1 MLNFKI
7 LSEEDIK
14 NKKVFLRADLDVPLK
29 KENGEI
35 KIADSTRLKAWMPT
49 LEFILKNQGNLTIG
63 GHLGRP
69 KKQFSLLDSKPSI
82 SNIEKEFSLEPVA
95 QWLKRKLEL
104 QNKLVL
110 SQKNGFY
117 GWELTGNIFFLEN
130 LRFYKEEEENN
141 LEFAKKLA
149 KGIDVYIND
158 AFASCHR
165 ANASIAAMPTF
176 LPHFAGLRLREEV
189 KVLSSVL
196 ENPKRPLT
204 VVIGGAKVETKL
216 PLVSKMVDIAD
227 CILVGGEIASH
238 ATSILDTYKEYKGGK
253 TSLLIAD
260 LVPSGKEITDQSID
274 KFLQKIYSSQ
284 TVVWNGP
291 MGFFE
296 GGFEKATLELANA
309 IIKAD
314 AYSVIGGG
322 DTLSFLK
329 KHNLLDKFSFAST
342 GGGAML
348 DFLAGQNMPG
358 LEALE

>member
-1 MLNFKI
+1 MFNFKN

-14 NKKVFLRADLDVPLK
+14 NRNVFLRADLDVPLK
-29 KENGEI
+29 KEDGET
-35 KIADSTRLKAWMPT
+35 KIADSTRLKAWLPT
-49 LEFILKNQGNLTIG
+49 LELILKNQGNLTIG

-69 KKQFSLLDSKPSI
+69 KQQISFLDSKSSI
-82 SNIEKEFSLEPVA
+82 SNIDKEFSLQPVA
-95 QWLKRKLEL
+95 EWLKHKLEL
-104 QNKLVL
+104 QNKLTL
-110 SQKNGFY
+110 CQKNGFY
-117 GWELTGNIFFLEN
+117 GWELTGNLFFLEN

-149 KGIDVYIND
+149 KGFDIYVND

-165 ANASIAAMPTF
+165 ANTSIAAMPTF
-176 LPHFAGLRLREEV
+176 LQHFAGLRLKEEV

-216 PLVSKMVDIAD
+216 PVVSKMVDIAD
-227 CILVGGEIASH
+227 CILVGGEIAAH
-238 ATSILDTYKEYKGGK
+238 ATTILDTYKEYQGGK
-253 TSLLIAD
+253 TTLLIAD
-260 LVPSGKEITDQSID
+260 LIPSGKEITEQSID
-274 KFLQKIYSSQ
+274 KFLPKIYASR

-309 IIKAD
+309 IIKSD

-348 DFLAGQNMPG
+348 DFLAGQKMPG
-358 LEALE
+358 LEALV